1 MSGIL
6 QGVIGSGKGKL
17 SLTVSTT
24 QENYDLYAAAVA
36 ANYGSAAGLP
46 NIIELTIT
54 SSGLLGGFTAGSGW
68 AGSYYYVP
76 LLGGARNNPGLN
88 INSFRTGS
96 IINVH
101 NYGKIYGG
109 PGAGG
114 LGYGCG
120 NGNPPGNPGGHAIV
134 TNGAFTLNIYNYSGA
149 EIRGAGGGGAGAPCD
164 TYCDVRK
171 HGGAGYG
178 YSNTN
183 TSAEGES
190 HGSGQAG
197 TGGGWATAGNGSVCV
212 DVRSYSGG
220 GPGSLVYVS
229 GTTLNW
235 LLSDGATSGSITN
248 A

>member
-6 QGVIGSGKGKL
+6 QGVIGSGKGRVVVN
-17 SLTVSTT
+17 VSGT
-24 QENYDLYAAAVA
+24 ELNYDLYTAAVA
-36 ANYGSAAGLP
+36 ANFGSTALP
-46 NIIELTIT
+46 VIIELNIEST
-54 SSGLLGGFTAGSGW
+54 GVLGGFTAGSGW

-76 LLGGARNNPGLN
+76 LLGGTRNNPGLTITGFRSGTTIN
-88 INSFRTGS
+88 IN
-96 IINVH
+96 

-120 NGNPPGNPGGHAIV
+120 NGNPPGNPGGHGIV
-134 TNGAFTLNIYNYSGA
+134 VNGTYTLNIYNYATG

-178 YSNTN
+178 YNNTN
-183 TSAEGES
+183 TSYEGPS
-190 HGSGQAG
+190 HGSGDAG
-197 TGGGWATAGNGSVCV
+197 NGGVWATAGNGSVCT

-220 GPGSLVYVS
+220 GPGNAISNS
-229 GTTLNW
+229 GATINIVNTGTI
-235 LLSDGATSGSITN
+235 SGATS
-248 A
+248 